1 MYNCGE
7 KMNKKIEEMI
17 KLADAKSK
25 TRDDF
30 DEIIV
35 KTVVEECCRIF
46 NIWTFYDNTGEEINR
61 DDDYDVFQ
69 VKQIKRT
76 FGIE

>member
-1 MYNCGE
+1 
-7 KMNKKIEEMI
+7 MNQKIKEMI
-17 KLADAKSK
+17 KLADVRCNE
-25 TRDDF
+25 TRGVF
-30 DEIIV
+30 DEILV

-61 DDDYDVFQ
+61 DDDTDVWQ

>member
-1 MYNCGE
+1 
-7 KMNKKIEEMI
+7 MNKKIKEMI
-17 KLADAKSK
+17 ELADAKSK

-46 NIWTFYDNTGEEINR
+46 NIWTFYDNTGEEIER
-61 DDDYDVFQ
+61 EDDSDVFQ
-69 VKQIKRT
+69 VKEIKRT
-76 FGIE
+76 FGLE

>member
-1 MYNCGE
+1 
-7 KMNKKIEEMI
+7 MNKKIEEMI

-46 NIWTFYDNTGEEINR
+46 NILTFYDNTGEEINH
-61 DDDYDVFQ
+61 DDDIDVWQ

>member
-1 MYNCGE
+1 
-7 KMNKKIEEMI
+7 MNKKIEEMI

-46 NIWTFYDNTGEEINR
+46 NIWTFYDNTGEEIE
-61 DDDYDVFQ
+61 DDDDTDVWQ

>member
-1 MYNCGE
+1 
-7 KMNKKIEEMI
+7 MNQKIKEMI
-17 KLADAKSK
+17 KLADVRCK

-61 DDDYDVFQ
+61 DDDTDVWQ